1 MFLKNL
7 TIKGF
12 KTFAEKTSIDLDPSS
27 AITGVVGPNGCGK
40 SNVIDA
46 VRFVIGEQSIKE
58 MRGESLDQLIFAGTS
73 LKKALSM
80 AEVSITIDNSDG
92 KMKTDYSEVSI
103 KRRIFRSGES
113 EFFLNKNPCRL
124 KDIKELF
131 LDTGIGG
138 RAYSIINQGQV
149 DSILLSKPEDR
160 RQLFEEAAGIG
171 KYKFRKRAS
180 ERRLIATEQN
190 LLRVNDLRGE
200 IKDVIANLASQ
211 AEKAR
216 EYTSLK
222 EELKNIEIG
231 LSKRVLKSLKERKDN
246 CLARIAE
253 LESKSSGA
261 MSDVEK
267 DEKERVR
274 LKDRI
279 RSIDSSMDEIRDR
292 SSRLREKMEEAKS
305 TIATNKERSLQLE
318 ERIVALKNEA
328 ASIEDGISQKKPR
341 LEEKEAILAALT
353 EDYGAS
359 RRILEEAEKNFS
371 AISSKIEESIGFWN
385 SLKNPVVEK
394 EMELSSKKHAI
405 SELELELKFARE
417 SLEQDTS
424 FAENLSGLKND
435 IEFIEK
441 ELLLV
446 PQVEQS
452 LIGRISERKLEI
464 NKKIEIELSILKE
477 SIDKKAARVKELE
490 TAAARQS
497 SELEEIRSGAS
508 KAAEKCSEME
518 QKTKELS
525 LQKEKAILDLA
536 EVRAGFKNY
545 EQTYASKKEEIENLR
560 TELSYLVRQSQEK
573 RSSASDLAA
582 RLEGCE
588 KEAVELEASLPSLK
602 EEEERLSVKIQELVK
617 EKGSVNALLEE
628 LEEKMRSVSGEDRVL
643 RDNLSRE
650 QVTLAKIEGE
660 WQTTE
665 ALLREEYGL
674 TVEEVESSSIESPSN
689 MGKAKEETEGL
700 KARIRA
706 LGAVSL
712 LAIEEYEASKER
724 LSFIESQYTDLVSAR
739 DNLNTLIRQ
748 LDKEAR
754 ESFLAN
760 LESVSAHFTE
770 IFSSLFEGGEAK
782 ITLLEGDPLEA
793 GIEIMAKPSGKKWL
807 SLSLMSGGEKALT
820 AIALLFALMK
830 TQPSPFCFMD
840 EVDAALD
847 EINVMRF
854 TRMLR
859 DFSRHSQII
868 VITHS
873 KRTMSSADTL
883 YGVTMEEPGI
893 SKVVSMKLVKV
904 AD

>member
-12 KTFAEKTSIDLDPSS
+12 KTFAEKTSLDFDPSS
-27 AITGVVGPNGCGK
+27 AITGIVGPNGCGK

-80 AEVSITIDNSDG
+80 AEVSITIDNADG
-92 KMKTDYSEVSI
+92 KMKTDFSEVFI

-138 RAYSIINQGQV
+138 GAYSIINQGQV

-200 IKDVIANLASQ
+200 IKDAIATLASQ

-216 EYTSLK
+216 EYTALK

-246 CLARIAE
+246 CLARIDE

-279 RSIDSSMDEIRDR
+279 RAIEASTDETRQESSK
-292 SSRLREKMEEAKS
+292 LREKIESAKS
-305 TIATNKERSLQLE
+305 TVAINRERSLQLK
-318 ERIVALKNEA
+318 ERISALKNEA
-328 ASIEDGISQKKPR
+328 ASIEDGISQRKPR
-341 LEEKEAILAALT
+341 LEEKEASLAGLT
-353 EDYGAS
+353 EGFGAS
-359 RRILEEAEKNFS
+359 KRVLEEAEKNFAS
-371 AISSKIEESIGFWN
+371 ISSKIEESIGFWN

-394 EMELSSKKHAI
+394 EMELSSKKHRI
-405 SELELELKFARE
+405 SELELEIKFARQ

-424 FAENLSGLKND
+424 FAENLSGLKSD

-446 PQVEQS
+446 PSVEQS

-477 SIDKKAARVKELE
+477 SIDKKAARVRELE
-490 TAAARQS
+490 SAAA
-497 SELEEIRSGAS
+497 EEGIKLEEIRSGAS

-518 QKTKELS
+518 QKTKELT
-525 LQKEKAILDLA
+525 LQKEKAILELA
-536 EVRAGFKNY
+536 EIRAGFKNY

-560 TELSYLVRQSQEK
+560 TELSYLVRQAEEK
-573 RSSASDLAA
+573 NASTLDLSS
-582 RLEGCE
+582 RLESCE
-588 KEAVELEASLPSLK
+588 KEALELEASLPSLK
-602 EEEERLSVKIQELVK
+602 EDEERLAASLQELVK
-617 EKGSVNALLEE
+617 EKGSLNGLLEE
-628 LEEKMRSVSGEDRVL
+628 LEAKMRSVSGEDRAL

-674 TVEEVESSSIESPSN
+674 TVEEVEKSDLESPSN

-706 LGAVSL
+706 LGAVNL
-712 LAIEEYEASKER
+712 LAIEEYEASKDR
-724 LSFIESQYTDLVSAR
+724 LSFIESQYADLVSAR

-830 TQPSPFCFMD
+830 TRPSPFCFMD

-847 EINVMRF
+847 EINVLRF

-873 KRTMSSADTL
+873 KRTMSAADTL

>member
-1 MFLKNL
+1 MFLKNI

-12 KTFAEKTSIDLDPSS
+12 KTFAEKTSFEFDPSS

-46 VRFVIGEQSIKE
+46 VRFVIGEQSIRE

-73 LKKALSM
+73 LKKPLSM
-80 AEVSITIDNSDG
+80 AEVTLTIDNSDS
-92 KMKTDYSEVSI
+92 KMKTDYSEVFI

-113 EFFLNKNPCRL
+113 EFFLNKNSCRL

-138 RAYSIINQGQV
+138 GAYSIINQGQV

-171 KYKFRKRAS
+171 KYKFRKRAA
-180 ERRLIATEQN
+180 ERRLIGTEQN

-200 IKDVIANLASQ
+200 IKDAINSLGAQ

-222 EELKNIEIG
+222 EALKNIEIG
-231 LSKRVLKSLKERKDN
+231 LSKKVLKSLRERKDN

-253 LESKSSGA
+253 LENKSSGT

-267 DEKERVR
+267 DEKERAR
-274 LKDRI
+274 LKDLVRGI
-279 RSIDSSMDEIRDR
+279 
-292 SSRLREKMEEAKS
+292 EAKIEEQRRMIS
-305 TIATNKERSLQLE
+305 DFKEKIEGAKNTIAIDKERSQQLK
-318 ERIVALKNEA
+318 ERISLSLNEV
-328 ASIEDGISQKKPR
+328 SSLQSDISQRSLK
-341 LEEKEAILAALT
+341 LEEKESSMNALSR
-353 EDYGAS
+353 EFGAS
-359 RRILEEAEKNFS
+359 KQILQEAEKSFA
-371 AISSKIEESIGFWN
+371 AISSKIAESIGFWN
-385 SLKNPVVEK
+385 SLKNPVVER

-405 SELELELKFARE
+405 SQIELELKFE
-417 SLEQDTS
+417 KGSLGQDTS
-424 FAENLSGLKND
+424 FAENLKGLKND
-435 IEFIEK
+435 IEAIER
-441 ELLLV
+441 ELLSI

-464 NKKIEIELSILKE
+464 NKKIEIELAILQE
-477 SIDKKAARVKELE
+477 SIDKKSARVAELE
-490 TAAARQS
+490 NKISKEAADLA
-497 SELEEIRSGAS
+497 EIETGAS
-508 KAAEKCSEME
+508 EAAQKCSEME

-525 LQKEKAILDLA
+525 LQKEKAIADLA
-536 EVRAGFKNY
+536 ETRAGFKNF
-545 EQTYASKKEEIENLR
+545 EQTYASKKEEVENLR
-560 TELSYLVRQSQEK
+560 SEINSLSSQLRQKESEISSL
-573 RSSASDLAA
+573 RS
-582 RLEGCE
+582 RLDESE
-588 KEAVELEASLPSLK
+588 KEAYSLEEGLPSLK
-602 EEEERLSVKIQELVK
+602 SEEEKLLARIQALAK
-617 EKGSVNALLEE
+617 EKETSQNKLEE
-628 LEEKMRSVSGEDRVL
+628 LEVKMRSVSEEDRGV

-650 QVTLAKIEGE
+650 QVTMAKIEGE
-660 WQTTE
+660 WLTTE
-665 ALLREEYGL
+665 TILREEYGL
-674 TVEEVESSSIESPSN
+674 SVSQVEESDIEIPAN
-689 MGKAKEETEGL
+689 MGKAKEETEEL
-700 KARIRA
+700 KSKIRA
-706 LGAVSL
+706 IGPVNL
-712 LAIEEYEASKER
+712 LAIDEYEASKER
-724 LSFIESQYTDLVSAR
+724 LSFIESQYTDLVGAR
-739 DNLNTLIRQ
+739 DNLNSLIKQ

-754 ESFLAN
+754 EKFM
-760 LESVSAHFTE
+760 ETIGSVGAYFTE

-830 TQPSPFCFMD
+830 TRPSPFCFMD

-847 EINVMRF
+847 EINVLRF
-854 TRMLR
+854 TKMLR
-859 DFSRHSQII
+859 DFSKHSQIV

-873 KRTMSSADTL
+873 KRTMSAADSL